1 MNAEQLRAAQAPWK
15 EKYKQD
21 PAAAQ
26 QTLRA
31 VATLIPGEVAC
42 RLDEQVLRPVAGL
55 HPAAGGDG
63 SQACSAE
70 LLLGGLATCAG
81 VTLQAVSTALAIP
94 VTGGRVVAEGDMD
107 FRGTLGVARETPIG
121 LMAVRLRFEL
131 QGDITAE
138 QQATLLKLV
147 ERYCVVFQTL
157 KSPPGCSA
165 EIVRG

>member
-1 MNAEQLRAAQAPWK
+1 MNAEQLKAAQGPLK

-21 PAAAQ
+21 PAAAR

-31 VATLIPGEVAC
+31 VATLCPGEVAC
-42 RLDEQVLRPVAGL
+42 KLDEAVLRPIAGL
-55 HPAAGGDG
+55 HPSAGGDG
-63 SQACSAE
+63 TRACSAE

-94 VTGGRVVAEGDMD
+94 ITGGRVVAEGDMD
-107 FRGTLGVARETPIG
+107 FRGTLGVAREVPIG
-121 LMAVRLRFEL
+121 ITDVRLRFEL
-131 QGDITAE
+131 TGDITAE

-157 KSPPGCSA
+157 KSPPTCRA
-165 EIVRG
+165 EMVKG

>member
-1 MNAEQLRAAQAPWK
+1 MNAAQLKAAQAPLK

-21 PAAAQ
+21 PDSAK

-31 VATLIPGEVAC
+31 VATLLPGDVAC
-42 RLDEQVLRPVAGL
+42 RLDDAVLRPIAGL

-81 VTLQAVSTALAIP
+81 VTLQAVSTALGIP
-94 VTGGRVVAEGDMD
+94 ITGGRVVAEGDMD
-107 FRGTLGVARETPIG
+107 FRGTLGVAREVPIG
-121 LMAVRLRFEL
+121 ITAVRLRFEL
-131 QGDITAE
+131 TGDFTAE

-157 KSPPGCSA
+157 KSPPGCSV
-165 EIVRG
+165 EVVKG

>member
-1 MNAEQLRAAQAPWK
+1 MNAEQLKAAQSPLK

-21 PAAAQ
+21 ASAARK
-26 QTLRA
+26 TLRA

-42 RLDEQVLRPVAGL
+42 RLDDAVLRPIAGL

-94 VTGGRVVAEGDMD
+94 VAGGRVVAEGDMD
-107 FRGTLGVARETPIG
+107 FRGTLGVSRETPIG
-121 LMAVRLRFEL
+121 ITDVRLRFEL
-131 QGDITAE
+131 EGEITAE

-157 KSPPGCSA
+157 RNPPRCSA
-165 EIVRG
+165 EIVRR